1 MTDNELDKESFL
13 QQVHCINTWVF
24 SFFERYT
31 YKNVCIFVQEFQEF
45 FKAPEAAFETPIQ
58 ENKMCT
64 NIIAVIAVLL
74 QVVFSKSA
82 IWKWSI
88 QWQF

>member
-1 MTDNELDKESFL
+1 MNHDKGFFL
-13 QQVHCINTWVF
+13 HQAHCINTCVL

-45 FKAPEAAFETPIQ
+45 FKAPEAAFETPTCIQ

-64 NIIAVIAVLL
+64 NIIAVLL
-74 QVVFSKSA
+74 QIVFSKSE
-82 IWKWSI
+82 I
-88 QWQF
+88 